1 MNIAGRHAL
10 FDEIENKSPS
20 TKNTGIKNTETSSTQ
35 VKGTQAKGI
44 QVKGTQAKDT
54 QSKSTGIEHLAGKNV
69 IMHQETSVSTSNS
82 EIDPDVPA
90 LIALF
95 NSTFEDFNTR
105 LVLGD
110 DEPIYIPAGITTS
123 YHQIV
128 FAHGFFSSAL
138 HEIAHWCIAGEKR
151 RLLEDYGYWY
161 CPDGRDAAQQADF
174 EKVEIKPQAI
184 EWAFTEAAGRKFQV
198 STDNLNGAEPDRE
211 GFTQNVA
218 TQLQRYKSEGFPPR
232 AERFITALSSVF
244 GNDKLSDTPINVV
257 NSASTDSR
265 QNAASSGLG
274 DGIGVNAE

>member
-1 MNIAGRHAL
+1 MNSQSSQSAL
-10 FDEIENKSPS
+10 NNTLENDPAYAHKP
-20 TKNTGIKNTETSSTQ
+20 G
-35 VKGTQAKGI
+35 
-44 QVKGTQAKDT
+44 
-54 QSKSTGIEHLAGKNV
+54 
-69 IMHQETSVSTSNS
+69 S
-82 EIDPDVPA
+82 ERDKDVPT
-90 LIALF
+90 LISLF

-110 DEPIYIPAGITTS
+110 DEPIYIPAGKDKS

-184 EWAFTEAAGRKFQV
+184 EWAFTEAAGRRFQV

-211 GFTQNVA
+211 GFTKNVA
-218 TQLQRYKSEGFPPR
+218 AQLALYKADGFPPR
-232 AERFITALSSVF
+232 AERFINALE
-244 GNDKLSDTPINVV
+244 
-257 NSASTDSR
+257 STFCKKKHDDAPGAD
-265 QNAASSGLG
+265 AA
-274 DGIGVNAE
+274 